1 MGWKPAPDRIDW
13 TAPRFRPTDRTLR
26 AVTLEALTVE
36 AVEKRFDL
44 LSQCLEV
51 FFGKICVDVDIK
63 ELKVKACFYLR
74 GDIEVGCIT
83 LDVDHRKG
91 KLYGQVDDVAKAEVD
106 IELGEHSVKAKG
118 EGCIKI
124 DPFFKEWRCYEFDV
138 VLLQWP

>member
-1 MGWKPAPDRIDW
+1 MVWELTTDRIDW
-13 TAPRFRPTDRTLR
+13 TAPRFRPTDRTLM
-26 AVTLEALTVE
+26 ADTPEARTVK

-83 LDVDHRKG
+83 LDVDHRTG

-106 IELGEHSVKAKG
+106 IELGEDSVKAKG

-124 DPFFKEWRCYEFDV
+124 DPFFKKWTCREFDV
-138 VLLQWP
+138 VLLQW